1 MLSEYDRA
9 VTEELG
15 SMSKRAPED
24 KVTGVEDEEEK
35 VEERDEKVGLDLLEV
50 NKSQLMRVK
59 GQNYIQDKTR
69 VRA

>member
-1 MLSEYDRA
+1 
-9 VTEELG
+9 
-15 SMSKRAPED
+15 MSKRAPED

-59 GQNYIQDKTR
+59 GQNCIQDKTR